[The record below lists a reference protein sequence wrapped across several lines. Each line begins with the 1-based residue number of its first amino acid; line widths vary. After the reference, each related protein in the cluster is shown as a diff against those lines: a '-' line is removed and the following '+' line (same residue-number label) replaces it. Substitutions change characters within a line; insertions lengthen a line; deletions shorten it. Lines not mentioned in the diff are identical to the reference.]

1 MTEIIFFT
9 VFLICVGYVI
19 GKLFKGLHPFKLLFG
34 FSFGFAICIGLL
46 EANNNWYTGLFIL
59 GFLLNFS
66 NPFRGIL
73 NSIEDYKLHRMY
85 QKSLNNQK
93 ADIEADLEDQVNK
106 ASSHYSQKEEEL
118 RREQER
124 FAREKAN
131 FERNKSRNTQSEA
144 NKSVQESI
152 NEAMKLLGLQP
163 GFNQRDLKKAYK
175 RESMKYHPDRG
186 SGQPEHIKNLMSVK
200 FKEVVSA
207 YNYLEKEAC

>member
-1 MTEIIFFT
+1 MQ
-9 VFLICVGYVI
+9 
-19 GKLFKGLHPFKLLFG
+19 FG

-118 RREQER
+118 RRERER
-124 FAREKAN
+124 LERERAE
-131 FERNKSRNTQSEA
+131 FERNKNRNTQSEA

-152 NEAMKLLGLQP
+152 DEAMKILGLQP
-163 GFNQRDLKKAYK
+163 GFTKNDLRKAKK
-175 RESMKYHPDRG
+175 RESMKYHPDKG
-186 SGQPEHIKNLMSVK
+186 AGQPEHIKNLMSVK

-207 YNYLEKEAC
+207 YNYLEGMS